1 MTYYAI
7 LIEYP
12 DDPSDIIGPFM
23 TKEWAEAYV
32 SGLESDGISRNQ
44 VRSVRIV
51 EMKTAVK

>member
-1 MTYYAI
+1 MMYAI

-23 TKEWAEAYV
+23 TKAKAEAYV
-32 SGLESDGISRNQ
+32 NGIEANGPSRNQ

-51 EMKTAVK
+51 KMKAAVK